1 MSKDLSIDFSRRLD
15 LKDPLFKYRDEFNI
29 PKFQN
34 EDSIYFTGNSLGL
47 QLKKHD
53 IYLKQELEDWK
64 KMGVDGHFHAKTPW
78 FDYHKSLVQYTS
90 NLVGAKEKEVVNSKN
105 RRNL

>member
-34 EDSIYFTGNSLGL
+34 EDSIYLIALHETPSNKNS
-47 QLKKHD
+47 
-53 IYLKQELEDWK
+53 
-64 KMGVDGHFHAKTPW
+64 
-78 FDYHKSLVQYTS
+78 
-90 NLVGAKEKEVVNSKN
+90 N
-105 RRNL
+105 